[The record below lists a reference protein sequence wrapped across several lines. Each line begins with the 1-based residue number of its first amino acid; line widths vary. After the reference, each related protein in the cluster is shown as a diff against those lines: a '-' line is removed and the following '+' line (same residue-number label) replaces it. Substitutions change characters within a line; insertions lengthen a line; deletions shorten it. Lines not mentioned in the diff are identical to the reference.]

1 MANLTLKNNKV
12 ATFTLTSN
20 TSTVT
25 FEIKK
30 VSMVL
35 SSSGTKGATGAPGQ
49 GVEVSEASYG
59 LFERAGIA
67 SKDDNLFPNLIT
79 KSDYN
84 GITGATQV
92 INRNIS
98 NNLII
103 DSIVDTYDYSS
114 LHYVWT
120 TPYLGGAD
128 LLANRPGTPSVVIT
142 GV

>member
-1 MANLTLKNNKV
+1 MSDLTLISEKV
-12 ATFTLTSN
+12 ATLTIESE
-20 TSTVT
+20 ST
-25 FEIKK
+25 K
-30 VSMVL
+30 L
-35 SSSGTKGATGAPGQ
+35 SLAVNKTNLTISQAGAQGQAGVPGQ

-67 SKDDNLFPNLIT
+67 SKDDDLFPNLIT

-84 GITGATQV
+84 GLTGATQV

-103 DSIVDTYDYSS
+103 DSIVDTYDYLA

-120 TPYLGGAD
+120 TPYLGGTD
-128 LLANRPGTPSVVIT
+128 LLANRKGTPSVVIT
-142 GV
+142 